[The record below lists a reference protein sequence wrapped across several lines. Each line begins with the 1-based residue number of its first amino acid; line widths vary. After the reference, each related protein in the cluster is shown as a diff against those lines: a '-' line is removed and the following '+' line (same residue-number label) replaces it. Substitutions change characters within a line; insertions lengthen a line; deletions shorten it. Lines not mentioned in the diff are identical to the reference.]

1 MKTSQNRIQNTFNGL
16 KQKNEAAMIP
26 FITAGDPFTDLT
38 EELAVAMAEN
48 GADILELGMPFSDP
62 LADGPVIQAA
72 SLRGLEAGMN
82 THNYLNL
89 VQNIRRQSQIPLV
102 FMGYYNMVYQ
112 YGLKA
117 FAEDAVSAGLD
128 GAIIP
133 DLPIEEADE
142 WIAVARRAGLDTIFL
157 AAPTTP
163 MERIERIAQ
172 RSRGFLY
179 YVSVTGITGARQ
191 ELPAELAQNLAMAR
205 KHAKLPVAVGF
216 GISRPQQVA
225 MLSQVADGV
234 IVGSAIV
241 RLIEDG
247 IRQGVPAT
255 ALVQRIAGFVRE
267 LKQATR
273 YGIKPGQGA

>member
-82 THNYLNL
+82 THNYLKL

>member
-1 MKTSQNRIQNTFNGL
+1 
-16 KQKNEAAMIP
+16 MIP

>member
-26 FITAGDPFTDLT
+26 FITAGDPSPDLT

-82 THNYLNL
+82 THNYLKL

-205 KHAKLPVAVGF
+205 NHARLPVAVGF

>member
-1 MKTSQNRIQNTFNGL
+1 MKTSQNRIQNTFKGL

-82 THNYLNL
+82 THNYLKL

-133 DLPIEEADE
+133 DLPIEEANE

-273 YGIKPGQGA
+273 YGIRPGQGA

>member
-1 MKTSQNRIQNTFNGL
+1 MKTPQNRIQNTFTRL
-16 KQKNEAAMIP
+16 KSKNEAAMIP
-26 FITAGDPFTDLT
+26 FVTAGDPSADFTEKLV
-38 EELAVAMAEN
+38 VAMAQH
-48 GADILELGMPFSDP
+48 GADIIEIGMPFSDP

-72 SLRGLEAGMN
+72 SLRALEAGMN
-82 THNYLNL
+82 TYNYLNL
-89 VQNIRRQSQIPLV
+89 IQNIRKQLNGSMAQIPLV
-102 FMGYYNMVYQ
+102 FMGYYNTVYQ

-142 WIAVARRAGLDTIFL
+142 WIDTAGKAGLCTIFL

-163 MERIERIAQ
+163 LNRIGRIAK

-191 ELPAELAQNLAMAR
+191 ELPAELAQNLALAR
-205 KHAKLPVAVGF
+205 KHVNLPVAVGF
-216 GISRPQQVA
+216 GISRPEQVA

-241 RLIEDG
+241 RLIE
-247 IRQGVPAT
+247 
-255 ALVQRIAGFVRE
+255 QRIAEGDSVSDLIVRVSEFVRE
-267 LKQATR
+267 LKQAAR
-273 YGIKPGQGA
+273 RS

>member
-1 MKTSQNRIQNTFNGL
+1 
-16 KQKNEAAMIP
+16 MIP
-26 FITAGDPFTDLT
+26 FVTAGDPSADFTEKL
-38 EELAVAMAEN
+38 VVSMAQN
-48 GADILELGMPFSDP
+48 GADIIEIGMPFSDP

-72 SLRGLEAGMN
+72 SLRALEAGMN
-82 THNYLNL
+82 TYNYLNI

-133 DLPIEEADE
+133 DLPIEEANE
-142 WIAVARRAGLDTIFL
+142 WTDTAERAGLCTIFL
-157 AAPTTP
+157 VAPTTP
-163 MERIERIAQ
+163 PERIARIAK

-191 ELPAELAQNLAMAR
+191 ELPAELAQNLALAR
-205 KHAKLPVAVGF
+205 KHANLPVAVGF
-216 GISRPQQVA
+216 GISRPEQVA
-225 MLSQVADGV
+225 MLSKAADGI

-241 RLIEDG
+241 RLIE
-247 IRQGVPAT
+247 QGVAEGCPESQLIT
-255 ALVQRIAGFVRE
+255 RVSEFVRN
-267 LKQATR
+267 LKQAGR
-273 YGIKPGQGA
+273 RS

>member
-1 MKTSQNRIQNTFNGL
+1 MKTSQNRIQNTFKGL

-82 THNYLNL
+82 THNYLKL

-172 RSRGFLY
+172 RSRGGVVIHRGEVLGM
-179 YVSVTGITGARQ
+179 VLRRGGARH
-191 ELPAELAQNLAMAR
+191 PR
-205 KHAKLPVAVGF
+205 GGGGGWVWG
-216 GISRPQQVA
+216 G
-225 MLSQVADGV
+225 
-234 IVGSAIV
+234 
-241 RLIEDG
+241 
-247 IRQGVPAT
+247 
-255 ALVQRIAGFVRE
+255 
-267 LKQATR
+267 
-273 YGIKPGQGA
+273 

>member
-1 MKTSQNRIQNTFNGL
+1 MKTSQNRIQNTFKGL

-82 THNYLNL
+82 THNYLKL

-273 YGIKPGQGA
+273 YGIKHGQGA